1 MAGVS
6 LHYNQRPEA
15 ERPDALQ
22 PKVVFP
28 PGRAQTNDR
37 EASYCQGVTNQR
49 QREGRWREGVT
60 NQRQRGQVSSPALTK
75 GGFSSGTACTNQRQ
89 RCQMSSP
96 ALTKVG
102 FSSGTLRAQTKGR
115 EAHLGVT
122 NQRWVAH

>member
-28 PGRAQTNDR
+28 PGRAQTKDR

-75 GGFSSGTACTNQRQ
+75 GGFSSGSDHAQRPD
-89 RCQMSSP
+89 SP
-96 ALTKVG
+96 MR
-102 FSSGTLRAQTKGR
+102 LRAQTKGR
-115 EAHLGVT
+115 DARCRVPH
-122 NQRWVAH
+122 